1 MSVDDKNK
9 GPKMQTPKQLTD
21 DEVFDLLKYL
31 AYSQNKS
38 TVTTTARQPFTF
50 ADHAQLAYSIWQ
62 RMGKDANELHR
73 SWCAMFQ
80 SNPSVNDVMALVAYH
95 VTAVINHHN

>member
-1 MSVDDKNK
+1 
-9 GPKMQTPKQLTD
+9 MQTPNQLTR
-21 DEVFDLLKYL
+21 DEITNLMQYL
-31 AYSQNKS
+31 HACSQDKS
-38 TVTTTARQPFTF
+38 PVTTTAKQRFTF
-50 ADHAQLAYSIWQ
+50 ADHCELAYSIWQ

-95 VTAVINHHN
+95 VYTLTI